1 MGVCMGAC
9 AKVDKNTQ
17 ELAKN
22 EKNQIENNL
31 KNDPFEGDQCNYHT
45 VSNQFKS
52 DHEQSQDVNDNKTKD
67 GENEDKEVK

>member
-1 MGVCMGAC
+1 MGAC

-31 KNDPFEGDQCNYHT
+31 KNDPF
-45 VSNQFKS
+45 
-52 DHEQSQDVNDNKTKD
+52 
-67 GENEDKEVK
+67 